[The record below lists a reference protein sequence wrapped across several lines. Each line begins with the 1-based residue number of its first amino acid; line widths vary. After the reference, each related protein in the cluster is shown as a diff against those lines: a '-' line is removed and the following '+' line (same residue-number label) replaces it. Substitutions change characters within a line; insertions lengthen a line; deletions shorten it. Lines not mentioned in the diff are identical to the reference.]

1 MHLGSIRAPAT
12 IALEPYPMP
21 RHVLVSGAAGF
32 IGSHLVD
39 RLLASGSHVTG
50 IDCFDAYYDRGIK
63 EANLSGANGHE
74 RFRLLELDLA
84 ADDLGEAFD
93 GVDAVVHLAAVP
105 GVRASWGESFE
116 LYTRNNVIA
125 SQRLLEA
132 SRAADLDIFAYV
144 SSASVYG
151 DGATEA
157 VSETFLPAP
166 HSPYGVTKL
175 AAEHLAHLYR
185 KVHGLP
191 TTALRVFSCY
201 GPRERPDK
209 AIQKFLTAVR
219 EGRSIEVYGD
229 GSQLRDFTYVGD
241 IVEGILAALEKAP
254 VGEAINL
261 ARGAPETLR
270 TVIETIE
277 AITGAQLVASYGDT
291 EPGDVRVTHAS
302 IEKARELLGYAPA
315 TSLLEGIT
323 AQWEHVQ
330 GTVGV

>member
-1 MHLGSIRAPAT
+1 
-12 IALEPYPMP
+12 MP

-32 IGSHLVD
+32 IGSHVVD
-39 RLLASGSHVTG
+39 RLLVSGARVTG
-50 IDCFDAYYDRGIK
+50 IDCFDAYYDRAIK
-63 EANLSGANGHE
+63 ETHLESARGHDG
-74 RFRLLELDLA
+74 FRLLELDLA
-84 ADDLGEAFD
+84 TDDLTPAFD

-105 GVRASWGESFE
+105 GVRASWGDSFE

-125 SQRLLEA
+125 TQRLLEA
-132 SRAADLDIFAYV
+132 SRHASLDIFAYV

-209 AIQKFLTAVR
+209 AIQKFLTAVQ

-241 IVEGILAALEKAP
+241 IVDGILAALEHAP

-261 ARGAPETLR
+261 ARGKPETLR

-277 AITGAQLVASYGDT
+277 SLTGAQLAASYGDT
-291 EPGDVRVTHAS
+291 EPGDVRVTHAC
-302 IEKARELLGYAPA
+302 IDKARTLLGYEPS
-315 TSLLEGIT
+315 TSLQDGIA
-323 AQWEHVQ
+323 AQWACVQ
-330 GTVGV
+330 GTALPR